1 MTFAFIIILFL
12 FVNLLSLTVGVFI
25 CVQGGASS

>member
-1 MTFAFIIILFL
+1 MIFALILSLFL

-25 CVQGGASS
+25 CIQGGASS